1 MLEFYGEH
9 QGKSFYPTLIDFMTS
24 DYSVGMELLANN
36 AITKWRKFIGPTN
49 SNKAREEA
57 PGSLRALYGE
67 DGTKNACHGSDSP
80 QSVDRELNLIFSSQS
95 LVKVPSFL

>member
-1 MLEFYGEH
+1 
-9 QGKSFYPTLIDFMTS
+9 MTS
-24 DYSVGMELLANN
+24 DFSVGMELLAPN

-80 QSVDRELNLIFSSQS
+80 QSVDRELGLIFSSEAVVRVNIRLFS
-95 LVKVPSFL
+95 LALTMRTALFAL

>member
-1 MLEFYGEH
+1 
-9 QGKSFYPTLIDFMTS
+9 MTS
-24 DYSVGMELLANN
+24 DFSVGMELLAPN

-80 QSVDRELNLIFSSQS
+80 QSVDRELGLIFSSEAVVRVIFTLFS
-95 LVKVPSFL
+95 LALTMRTALFAS

>member
-1 MLEFYGEH
+1 
-9 QGKSFYPTLIDFMTS
+9 MTS
-24 DYSVGMELLANN
+24 DFSVGMELLAPN

-80 QSVDRELNLIFSSQS
+80 QSVDRELGLIFSSEAV
-95 LVKVPSFL
+95 VKVNITLFSLALTMRTARSAL

>member
-1 MLEFYGEH
+1 
-9 QGKSFYPTLIDFMTS
+9 MTS
-24 DYSVGMELLANN
+24 DFSVGMELLAPN

-80 QSVDRELNLIFSSQS
+80 QSVDRELGLIFSSEAVVRVNITLFS
-95 LVKVPSFL
+95 LALTMRTARSAL